1 MRRQSNWLWIVLAIA
16 GVLFFGDELL
26 ALIGAV
32 VGIIL
37 SIGITGLV
45 LIAIAIGAFAL
56 VLVIGGSI
64 AFALLVAMFALAAVL
79 FSWLWPY
86 VLLLG
91 IIYLLVRKRPKPV

>member
-1 MRRQSNWLWIVLAIA
+1 MRRQSNWLWIILAIVA
-16 GVLFFGDELL
+16 VVFFGDELL
-26 ALIGAV
+26 GLLGAV

-45 LIAIAIGAFAL
+45 LVAIAIAAFSL

-64 AFALLVAMFALAAVL
+64 AFALVVAMFALAAVL

-86 VLLLG
+86 LLLLG